1 MSYLTPI
8 KATRGRMFAFAAAT
22 TFAAV
27 LCFALP
33 ASGHASIPSA
43 AAFGFLPNTAGGT
56 GAPGATPPYVPAS
69 SVTIA
74 MRVPFEQTVQFNGA
88 DDTTVDIKAIVP
100 DGWTNA
106 SCGAAKAQVNNLTTN
121 NTNQPGADV
130 LGWSCEVIDEA
141 GHQVLHWSGPQVKAP
156 QNASDSVQFVLFNVT
171 VPTPAVQTTYNGKN
185 GTEGFIVDQA
195 YASGEVVHW
204 IPDAAFPGTV
214 PTGAESVVASGLAR
228 TVGGPGTDFHPLSP
242 ARILD
247 SRNGTGGWTSP
258 LAAGTPNTL
267 TVTGPGH
274 GVPTGA
280 DAVVL
285 NVTATNPTTS
295 SYLTVYPGGT
305 AAPTTSNLNFVAGQ
319 SIPNLVVVKLP
330 SSGQVAFAVGAGSVD
345 VIADL
350 VGYFSA
356 ADGDLYNSVVPAR
369 ILDSRGPIGGWGAP
383 LAPGT
388 PKTLAVQGHDGVS
401 ATADA
406 VVLNV
411 TATDATADGFLTVYP
426 AGGTQPDTSNL
437 NFVVGKSSPNLVI
450 AKVGTNGEVAF
461 AAGEGS
467 VNVIA
472 DVVGYFDANSGDEFH
487 SVAPSRI
494 LDSRTATGGFAST
507 PLAAGP
513 AKTLTVRGFGGVR
526 ADATAV
532 FANTTVTEPTADGF
546 LTVYPN
552 GATMPPT
559 SNLNFVAGETI
570 PNLVAVGIGSG
581 GSAVIANSAGTA
593 HVVVDIVGYFTPVA
607 PTPI

>member
-1 MSYLTPI
+1 MSHFTRPR
-8 KATRGRMFAFAAAT
+8 ATRGTLLAIAAVSAT
-22 TFAAV
+22 VAV
-27 LCFALP
+27 LCSTLQ
-33 ASGHASIPSA
+33 ASAHASIPSS

-56 GAPGATPPYVPAS
+56 GAPGSTPPYVPGS

-74 MRVPFEQTVQFNGA
+74 LRVPFEQTEQHNGA
-88 DDTTVDIKAIVP
+88 DDTTVDIKTIVP
-100 DGWTNA
+100 SGWTNA
-106 SCGAAKAQVNNLTTN
+106 TCVAAKTQINNPTTN

-130 LGWSCEVIDEA
+130 AGWSCEVLDVA
-141 GHQVLHWSGPQVKAP
+141 GHQVLHWSGPQVASP
-156 QNASDSVQFVLFNVT
+156 QKASDSVQFVLFNVT
-171 VPTPAVQTTYNGKN
+171 VPTPAEQTTYNGKN
-185 GTEGFIVDQA
+185 GTEGFIVDQV
-195 YASGEVVHW
+195 YASGEAVHW
-204 IPDAAFPGTV
+204 IPDDAFPGTV
-214 PTGAESVVASGLAR
+214 PTGAKSIVASGLVR
-228 TVGGPGTDFHPLSP
+228 TVGGPGTDFHPLAPS
-242 ARILD
+242 RILD
-247 SRNGTGGWTSP
+247 SRNGTGGWTTP
-258 LAAGTPNTL
+258 LTAGTTNTL
-267 TVTGPGH
+267 TVTGAGH
-274 GVPTGA
+274 DVPAGA

-285 NVTATNPTTS
+285 NVTATDPSTS
-295 SYLTVYPGGT
+295 SFLTVYPGGST
-305 AAPTTSNLNFVAGQ
+305 APTTSNLNFVAGQ

-330 SSGQVAFAVGAGSVD
+330 SSGQVAFTVGAGSVD

-369 ILDSRGPIGGWGAP
+369 LLDSRGPIGGWNAP
-383 LAPGT
+383 LVPGT

-406 VVLNV
+406 VILNV

-426 AGGTQPDTSNL
+426 AGGTQPGTSNL

-472 DVVGYFDANSGDEFH
+472 DVVGYFDPNSGDEFH

-494 LDSRTATGGFAST
+494 LDSRSPTGGFAST

-513 AKTLTVRGFGGVR
+513 AKTLTVPGFGGVR

-546 LTVYPN
+546 LTVYPD
-552 GATMPPT
+552 GATTPPT
-559 SNLNFVAGETI
+559 SNLNFVAGETV
-570 PNLVAVGIGSG
+570 PNLVAVGIGSAG
-581 GSAVIANSAGTA
+581 NVAIANSAGTT
-593 HVVVDIVGYFTPVA
+593 HVIVDVVGYFTPGPA
-607 PTPI
+607 PV